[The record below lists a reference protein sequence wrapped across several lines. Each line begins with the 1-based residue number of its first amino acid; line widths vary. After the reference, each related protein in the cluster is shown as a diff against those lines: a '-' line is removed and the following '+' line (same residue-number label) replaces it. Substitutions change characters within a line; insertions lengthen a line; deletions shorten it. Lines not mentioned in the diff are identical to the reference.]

1 MDRRAFGFWGLDL
14 DDDSYAQALAAIG
27 VIPSFRAPVRD
38 PLTPGIR
45 ELLTTAL
52 DPKHEFVS
60 YTFNVNLAW
69 IIQEA
74 AGHHPKVHQAPANVF
89 SQSWKEAVGLR
100 KKPFRL
106 EIDQQSFPPSADL
119 SWLSSQLALN
129 AVGAASVYARQD
141 DPDSAVAWEWPLR
154 IGLIPD
160 ARSRKLRA
168 ELEEDPYPQ
177 LFELIELKLVH
188 ECDLLLLPY
197 SLRASV
203 EALLKLNGRIT
214 ADCVLVMGGL
224 KTEYSRALN
233 LLNTLRTEV
242 DTAGVGVLF
251 VPRSQRGAWFHQAL
265 IHISHNEP
273 IDVAL
278 RTTARDLSLTS
289 PLLIASRRLV
299 EHANLQSSVKRLA
312 KVIQSVPR
320 TRSITLP
327 EDVADRLHVSRG
339 TQPAERTG
347 KELLEAAEDFSWS
360 NETGDA
366 TATVK
371 LRKAAE
377 EQTENRIRI
386 ARANGGSETAEARED
401 RRRVQVQ
408 IYENEDEGIKL
419 VDRALRTSRSYQLLV
434 RIGLGDQKWKDA
446 DTTFP
451 SHLLPRRAE
460 GHELKVVFY
469 ELPRAENKPVK
480 AQIAELYL
488 QPDPTKASTSAPF
501 YFRTGE
507 APYNLAARIVILH
520 ENRVLQTLRL
530 KVSVID
536 SAEAS
541 DHEKIELN
549 VETFV
554 NGFSGLEN
562 RTPYDAALIVND
574 NEHGN
579 VGVTAISKSRVAFR
593 EPKGIDGDL
602 NWISQQ
608 LSKLS
613 DIFREPVPLTNAEM
627 LKVLTGL
634 AHHGRLILE
643 SLPEEAIEIVSRGKR
658 IQIVEA
664 QQGAFLPA
672 EFFYDRYAPVDYAP
686 LCDHVEQGLRATPA
700 LLACPH
706 GDDDTV
712 VCPTA
717 FWGFSR
723 VLERRPHVSLEKG
736 DDYELGEPSIERN
749 SLGLFNKTI
758 FGISSK
764 MRDEDRLQ
772 VAEILN
778 RVTSGNAVEAQT
790 WQDWVQQVQ
799 VQSPSL
805 LVLIP
810 HTEPDEQ
817 AIPTLEISDD
827 VLKLSR
833 IEEKH
838 VLGQNKTNPL
848 VLLLGCSTNK
858 TPIAFH
864 SFVERFKKKKAAVVI
879 GTLSVVRARHSVNF
893 LERFFKTLE
902 IYRKE
907 PGATLGDVLLE
918 VRQKLLAEGDPFVLS
933 LMVYGDAEWQL

>member
-14 DDDSYAQALAAIG
+14 DEDSFAQALAAVG
-27 VIPSFRAPVRD
+27 VLPDLRAPVRD
-38 PLTPGIR
+38 PLKADVRRRLASVLNT
-45 ELLTTAL
+45 
-52 DPKHEFVS
+52 KQEFVS
-60 YTFNVNLAW
+60 FRFNLNLAW
-69 IIQEA
+69 IIEEA
-74 AGHHPKVHQAPANVF
+74 AGHHPKVQQAPAQLF
-89 SQSWKEAVGLR
+89 SESWKEAVERR

-106 EIDQQSFPPSADL
+106 EIDRQSFPISADL
-119 SWLSSQLALN
+119 SWLSAQLSLT
-129 AVGAASVYARQD
+129 AVGSASVYARQD
-141 DPDSAVAWEWPLR
+141 DPDSPVAWEWPLR

-160 ARSRKLRA
+160 ARARKLRE
-168 ELEEDPYPQ
+168 ELETDPYPQ
-177 LFELIELKLVH
+177 LFELIELKTVH

-203 EALLKLNGRIT
+203 EAVLTLNGKIT

-327 EDVADRLHVSRG
+327 EDVADRLHVTRG

-347 KELLEAAEDFSWS
+347 KELLEGAENYTWS
-360 NETGDA
+360 RETGDA
-366 TATVK
+366 TATVE

-377 EQTENRIRI
+377 DQTENRIRI

-408 IYENEDEGIKL
+408 IYENGDEGIKL

-434 RIGLGDQKWKDA
+434 RIGLADQKWEDA

-469 ELPRAENKPVK
+469 ELPRAENKPVQT
-480 AQIAELYL
+480 QIAELYL
-488 QPDPTKASTSAPF
+488 PPDPTKESTSAPF
-501 YFRTGE
+501 YFRTVE

-530 KVSVID
+530 KVSVVD
-536 SAEAS
+536 AEAS
-541 DHEKIELN
+541 DQEKIELN

-574 NEHGN
+574 DEHGEI
-579 VGVTAISKSRVAFR
+579 GVTAISKSRVSFR

-613 DIFREPVPLTNAEM
+613 DIFKEPVPLTNPEM
-627 LKVLTGL
+627 LKILTGL

-664 QQGAFLPA
+664 QQGAVLPV
-672 EFFYDRYAPVDYAP
+672 EFFYDRYAPMDHAP
-686 LCDHVEQGLRATPA
+686 LCDHVEEGLRATPA

-717 FWGFSR
+717 FWGFNR

-749 SLGLFNKTI
+749 SLGLFNKTV

-764 MRDEDRLQ
+764 MRDEDRFQ
-772 VAEILN
+772 VADILN

-799 VQSPSL
+799 AQSPSL

-810 HTEPDEQ
+810 HTEPAEDEV
-817 AIPTLEISDD
+817 PTLEISDD
-827 VLKLSR
+827 VIKVSR

-838 VLGQNKTNPL
+838 LLGQNKTNPL

-858 TPIAFH
+858 TPIPFH
-864 SFVERFKKKKAAVVI
+864 SFVERFKRKKAAVVI

-902 IYRKE
+902 SYRKQ

-918 VRQKLLAEGDPFVLS
+918 VKQKLLAEGDPFVLS